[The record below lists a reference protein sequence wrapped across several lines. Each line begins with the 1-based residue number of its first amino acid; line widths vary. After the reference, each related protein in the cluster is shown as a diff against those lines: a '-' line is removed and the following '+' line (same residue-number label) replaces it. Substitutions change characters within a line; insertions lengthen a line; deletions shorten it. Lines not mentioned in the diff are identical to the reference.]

1 MTKEK
6 RLVIMAAGTGGHIF
20 PGLTIARTMRD
31 RGWQVSWLGTKHG
44 MEAQLVHAQG
54 IDFDSIDFSGMR
66 GKGLVHT
73 AMGGVKLLLGTASCL
88 NIMRRRRPDIVL
100 GMGGYVTVPGGFAC
114 RAFRIPLVL
123 VNADAGLLL
132 SNRTLLP
139 VAKRVFFGLPSDP
152 AIMTEKGVL
161 TGNPVRQEIT
171 ALPEPELRYARRS
184 GPLNLLVIGG
194 SLGAKALN
202 DCVPQALAELEPE
215 IRPKV
220 THQTGKEHSAGVR
233 KAYSSLGVEADVVE
247 FIEDMA
253 SHYAAT
259 DLVICRAGA
268 ITVSEL
274 AAAGLAGILVP
285 YVTSTTDH
293 QRDNAT
299 WMTGHRAAIHLP
311 QRELT
316 PAWLATLLRTMS
328 REDCLAM
335 AKAAYAL
342 GKRDAN
348 VHIAMEL
355 EKLVSEKS

>member
-1 MTKEK
+1 
-6 RLVIMAAGTGGHIF
+6 MAAGTGGHIF

-31 RGWQVSWLGTKHG
+31 KGWQVSWLGTKHG
-44 MEAQLVHAQG
+44 MEAQLVQAQG
-54 IDFDSIDFSGMR
+54 VDFDSVDFAGMR
-66 GKGLVHT
+66 GKGLLHT
-73 AMGGVKLLLGTASCL
+73 AVGSIRLLTSIAACL
-88 NIMRRRRPDIVL
+88 NIMRRRRPDLVL
-100 GMGGYVTVPGGFAC
+100 GMGGYVTVPGGFAS
-114 RAFRIPLVL
+114 RAFGIPLVL

-139 VAKRVFFGLPSDP
+139 MAKRVFFGLPSDP
-152 AIMTEKGVL
+152 AVMTEKGIL
-161 TGNPVRQEIT
+161 TGNPVRPEIT
-171 ALPEPELRYARRS
+171 ALPEPKLRYEQRS

-194 SLGAKALN
+194 SLGAQALN
-202 DCVPQALAELEPE
+202 ECVPYALAKLAPD

-220 THQTGKEHSAGVR
+220 THQTGKEHSALVR
-233 KAYSSLGVEADVVE
+233 KAYSNLGVEADVVE

-285 YVTSTTDH
+285 YITSTTAH

-299 WMTGHRAAIHLP
+299 WMTAHRAAIHLP
-311 QRELT
+311 QKELS
-316 PAWLATLLRTMS
+316 PDYLATLLRTMS

-335 AKAAYAL
+335 AVAAYAV

-348 VHIAMEL
+348 THIAQEL
-355 EKLVSEKS
+355 EKLVDGKN